1 MSGPAATVRAMTGDA
16 NPWRRL
22 RELTGWT
29 LRWHDPASDGRMG
42 FTTHTARAIS
52 LRADLTYEQRRCTV
66 LHECLHA
73 EHGPVLRVF
82 RERHE
87 NDVRRRTAQILL
99 PDVERV
105 ADTLAWTLSYTEAAQ
120 ELQVDTG
127 VLRDRLRWL
136 GAAECRALAARVG
149 CGGLGAA

>member
-1 MSGPAATVRAMTGDA
+1 MSGEM

-22 RELTGWT
+22 RALTGWT
-29 LRWHDPASDGRMG
+29 LHWHEPSADARMG
-42 FTTHTARAIS
+42 VTRHSIRTIS

-73 EHGPVLRVF
+73 EHGPVLRVY

-87 NDVRRRTAQILL
+87 VDVRRRTARIML
-99 PDVERV
+99 PDVDRI
-105 ADTLAWTLSYTEAAQ
+105 ADALAWTMSTAEAA
-120 ELQVDTG
+120 EALQVDAG

-136 GAAECRALAARVG
+136 EPSERRRIAGSVEKRHGGAA
-149 CGGLGAA
+149 